1 MANRITF
8 AVTGTELV
16 AGIKTEYRT
25 KKGGDL
31 VAETFFHVKDQT
43 GEEHFSLTVTVY
55 AGVNGRI
62 FHDYHG
68 QARSIQGERLRKAGA
83 RYFETFESH
92 YSTGNPV
99 ITMKGRM

>member
-1 MANRITF
+1 MSDRITF
-8 AVTGTELV
+8 EVTGTQLV
-16 AGIKTEYRT
+16 AGIKTEYLT

-43 GEEHFSLTVTVY
+43 GKEHFSLTVTVY
-55 AGVNGRI
+55 AEEGGRI

-68 QARSIQGERLRKAGA
+68 QARAQQGERLRKAGA

-92 YSTGNPV
+92 YRTGEKV
-99 ITMKGRM
+99 VTMKGRM

>member
-1 MANRITF
+1 MASRITF
-8 AVTGTELV
+8 VVTGTQLV
-16 AGIKTEYRT
+16 ADIKTEYRT
-25 KKGGDL
+25 RKGGDL
-31 VAETFFHVKDQT
+31 VAETFYDVKDQT
-43 GEEHFSLTVTVY
+43 GEEHFGLTVTVY
-55 AGVNGRI
+55 AEVGGRI

-68 QARSIQGERLRKAGA
+68 QARSKQGERLREAGA